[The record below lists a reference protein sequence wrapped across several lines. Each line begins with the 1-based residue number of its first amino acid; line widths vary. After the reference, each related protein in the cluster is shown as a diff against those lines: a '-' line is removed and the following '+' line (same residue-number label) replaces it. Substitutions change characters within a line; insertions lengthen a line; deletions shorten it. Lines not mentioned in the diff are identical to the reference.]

1 MTTIENATRIYPRSE
16 TALAQEKTQLRVE
29 TRGLIT
35 IENLTKVYHLGETE
49 VRALDG
55 VDLTIK
61 KGEMVAI
68 MGPSGSGKSTLMAI
82 LGCLDVPTS
91 GNYHLDGVDVSELS
105 DGKLAEIRS
114 HKIGFVFQQF
124 NLLPRT
130 SALDN
135 VLLPLTYNGLHGR
148 ARHDKA
154 VEALRKVGLEERMKH
169 HPNELSGGQQQRVAI
184 ARALVNDPA
193 IILADEPTGALD
205 SKTGAE
211 IIGLFQRLHKELGQT
226 VIYVTHDPF
235 IAQHTE
241 RVVRIADG
249 RIVGDEPV
257 EHPIVAGTPRP
268 SEVALAEAVS
278 EGQAKPQA

>member
-1 MTTIENATRIYPRSE
+1 MIN
-16 TALAQEKTQLRVE
+16 
-29 TRGLIT
+29 
-35 IENLTKVYHLGETE
+35 IENLTKVYKLGETE

-55 VDLTIK
+55 VSLKID

-91 GNYHLDGVDVSELS
+91 GTYELDGQAVNRLS
-105 DGKLAEIRS
+105 DNQLAEIRS

-124 NLLPRT
+124 NLLSRT
-130 SALDN
+130 TALDN

-148 ARHDKA
+148 ARRERA
-154 VEALRKVGLEERMKH
+154 EESLRQVGLAERMRH
-169 HPNELSGGQQQRVAI
+169 RPNELSGGQQQRVAI
-184 ARALVNDPA
+184 ARALVNRPA

-211 IIGLFQRLHKELGQT
+211 IIGLFQQLHHDLGQT

-235 IAQHTE
+235 IARHTE
-241 RVVRIADG
+241 RVIRLADG
-249 RIVGDEPV
+249 KIVGDEKI
-257 EHPIVAGTPRP
+257 EHPVIAGTPRP
-268 SEVALAEAVS
+268 SEVALAEDM
-278 EGQAKPQA
+278 QR